1 MLHPGSGP
9 KFCVLFSGLGWSLL
23 APTFLITL
31 EKSCQMSSKFC
42 INHTQIIR
50 RRRNQ
55 DRCVCEFAR
64 TCVRVCRRES
74 GKERESLL
82 GRLQQ
87 KEDLKKKVR
96 TNGRWSRC
104 ACAFVCDGEEN

>member
-1 MLHPGSGP
+1 M
-9 KFCVLFSGLGWSLL
+9 
-23 APTFLITL
+23 L

-42 INHTQIIR
+42 INDTQIIR

-55 DRCVCEFAR
+55 DKCVCEFVRA
-64 TCVRVCRRES
+64 CVS
-74 GKERESLL
+74 WKERESLL

-96 TNGRWSRC
+96 TKGRWSRC
-104 ACAFVCDGEEN
+104 VCAIVCDGEEN